1 MLSKKLKWYLLFEDR
16 SELEDLL
23 ATKQSVVYKNIF
35 GEVLLVKSNG
45 AIYAFKNKC
54 PHQNKSLENCKI
66 SEGHVICPWHQY
78 QFDCDS
84 GRGHGLNIDKFPLKF
99 EDDSVYIGKEVWSLF

>member
-23 ATKQSVVYKNIF
+23 AAKQSVVYKNIF

-54 PHQNKSLENCKI
+54 PHQNKPLNNCSIEENHI
-66 SEGHVICPWHQY
+66 VCPFHRYHFSVDTGQ
-78 QFDCDS
+78 
-84 GRGHGLNIDKFPLKF
+84 GHGTYLHKYELRFTNGIV
-99 EDDSVYIGKEVWSLF
+99 EIGKEVWKWF